1 MSKMMNVIKNP
12 NLNTSW
18 LFRAD
23 ILYDDSVQAQIGPT
37 KSNIQIGPADG
48 NTQIGS
54 DSNTQ
59 FGPADDTQIGPADD
73 TQPRVREIVN
83 ISRQRILVRTLVP
96 RNALRDAPMNQTCTF
111 HQSADDDGSI
121 NTLIIYIPHLDDADD
136 FPFYHP
142 RVRGIGHLH
151 TWDPSLDTGTVSV
164 HFLPFPGDSL
174 EDTKTDRIAYH
185 LLQLIYKHG
194 QSHDHYVKRVYHDLV
209 VPQARFQ
216 DRFAQLKARYA
227 RSLVESWAEVTDP
240 EKHVFED
247 LSIAAFLIELWA
259 DMYRG
264 ADFPG
269 FVDIG
274 CGNGLLVYILNREGF
289 SGWGFDA
296 RRRVSWTKYET
307 AQPSSPSG
315 RSLEQKLLL
324 PYIIPD
330 DDDGD
335 SSEVIPSASTHDGR
349 FPPGTFIIS
358 NHADELTPWTPIL
371 AAGSDCP
378 FIMIPCCSHDLS
390 GAKYR
395 APPPKDKSKGT
406 STYASLVAWATQIA
420 EDCGFTVQTE
430 MLRIPSTRNA
440 GLLGSKRAT
449 TIELPVDLEAILAKY
464 GGAGS
469 YRATVAK
476 LLKTGPRAH

>member
-23 ILYDDSVQAQIGPT
+23 IRYDDSVQAQIGH
-37 KSNIQIGPADG
+37 ADG
-48 NTQIGS
+48 N
-54 DSNTQ
+54 
-59 FGPADDTQIGPADD
+59 
-73 TQPRVREIVN
+73 TQPRVREIIN

-96 RNALRDAPMNQTCTF
+96 RNTQRDAPMNQTCTF
-111 HQSADDDGSI
+111 HQSVDDDGSI
-121 NTLIIYIPHLDDADD
+121 NTLIIYIPHIDGSDD

-142 RVRGIGHLH
+142 KVRGIGHLH
-151 TWDPSLDTGTVSV
+151 TWDPSLDAGTVSV
-164 HFLPFPGDSL
+164 HFLPFSGDSL
-174 EDTKTDRIAYH
+174 EDTRIDRTAYH

-194 QSHDHYVKRVYHDLV
+194 QSHDYVKRVYHDLIM
-209 VPQARFQ
+209 PQARFQ
-216 DRFAQLKARYA
+216 DRFSQLKTKYA
-227 RSLVESWAEVTDP
+227 KSLVESWAEVTDP

-264 ADFPG
+264 AEFPG

-274 CGNGLLVYILNREGF
+274 CGNGLLVYILNQEGF

-315 RSLEQKLLL
+315 KSLEQRLLL

-330 DDDGD
+330 NSD
-335 SSEVIPSASTHDGR
+335 SSEAIPSASTHDGR

-371 AAGSDCP
+371 AAGSECP

-395 APPPKDKSKGT
+395 APPPKDKSKGA

-420 EDCGFTVQTE
+420 EDCGFTVETE

-440 GLLGSKRAT
+440 GLLGRKRAT
-449 TIELPVDLEAILAKY
+449 IESPVDLEAILAKY
-464 GGAGS
+464 GGAGG

-476 LLKTGPRAH
+476 LLKTGPRCH